1 MAQTMADSRG
11 GRHAAE
17 APDNIER
24 EMEATRDRLAD
35 TIDQLVY
42 RASPK
47 TIARRE
53 AESLK
58 SYFVDAQ
65 GNARVDNI
73 VKVVGAVVGVVA
85 AMVALRKVSG

>member
-1 MAQTMADSRG
+1 MQR
-11 GRHAAE
+11 
-17 APDNIER
+17 
-24 EMEATRDRLAD
+24 
-35 TIDQLVY
+35 
-42 RASPK
+42 K
-47 TIARRE
+47 RRTT
-53 AESLK
+53 SNGK